1 MKRIL
6 FIVNVF
12 LMFLDQTAIAEET
25 WKLEKNK
32 NEIKVWTRKPVNS
45 SLKEFKSI
53 TSVNSALD
61 KVVSYFRNYKSFDK
75 WMYRVIPGS
84 VKQLKLNNEN
94 DFYIQVLMSA
104 PLIKTR
110 EIITRYLFSKPDE
123 KGAITITVE
132 NAFNILPENDDY
144 VRVKKI
150 TAIWKF
156 TPLAN
161 NKTEIYHQA
170 ITDPGGSIP
179 TAFINMAI
187 ADAPFTMLSKLKETF
202 K

>member
-1 MKRIL
+1 
-6 FIVNVF
+6 
-12 LMFLDQTAIAEET
+12 
-25 WKLEKNK
+25 
-32 NEIKVWTRKPVNS
+32 
-45 SLKEFKSI
+45 
-53 TSVNSALD
+53 
-61 KVVSYFRNYKSFDK
+61 
-75 WMYRVIPGS
+75 MYRVIPGS

-161 NKTEIYHQA
+161 LSSGNYRSRWKYTNCIY
-170 ITDPGGSIP
+170 
-179 TAFINMAI
+179 
-187 ADAPFTMLSKLKETF
+187 
-202 K
+202 

>member
-1 MKRIL
+1 MI
-6 FIVNVF
+6 FI
-12 LMFLDQTAIAEET
+12 
-25 WKLEKNK
+25 
-32 NEIKVWTRKPVNS
+32 
-45 SLKEFKSI
+45 
-53 TSVNSALD
+53 
-61 KVVSYFRNYKSFDK
+61 
-75 WMYRVIPGS
+75 
-84 VKQLKLNNEN
+84 
-94 DFYIQVLMSA
+94 
-104 PLIKTR
+104 
-110 EIITRYLFSKPDE
+110 FSKPDE